1 MREAMAIAS
10 IAILSGIIGANANNT
25 QTDQNVLQVAQSK
38 WLHPRS
44 SKGLHPSIV
53 KRLHPSLRKRLHPAL
68 TGAYR

>member
-10 IAILSGIIGANANNT
+10 FAILFGITGANANNT

-38 WLHPRS
+38 
-44 SKGLHPSIV
+44 
-53 KRLHPSLRKRLHPAL
+53 RLHPLTSKGLHPAL